1 MGISKRKKLN
11 TQSPQEIDLY
21 SIGESTSKFG
31 RKAEKYLNISIN
43 ETDDFEDIINHDIAE
58 NNIVFDEED
67 VDQELR
73 DLYLDDFNIDEIRK
87 YKPQEYPHFP
97 KNIRSFL
104 SKLKLVV
111 NNNYAD
117 VQPPRVEGYI
127 HDLMNFLLTEANFDD
142 GLHLTLRTCVLDLQI
157 SDETFAA
164 NADKEGRRG
173 AEIIWVLDEDKCRFD
188 NRWRK
193 GDIQLIANM
202 IAASQKNRALMD
214 KVHPE
219 RMIGIKF
226 DADCLYFY
234 SSYVTESYLDC
245 LTESEP
251 PNIPLVVNKFPK
263 SKPLS
268 LSNNQDRKTLFL
280 YLAALRKYALSLT
293 PYYMS

>member
-1 MGISKRKKLN
+1 
-11 TQSPQEIDLY
+11 
-21 SIGESTSKFG
+21 
-31 RKAEKYLNISIN
+31 
-43 ETDDFEDIINHDIAE
+43 
-58 NNIVFDEED
+58 
-67 VDQELR
+67 
-73 DLYLDDFNIDEIRK
+73 
-87 YKPQEYPHFP
+87 
-97 KNIRSFL
+97 
-104 SKLKLVV
+104 
-111 NNNYAD
+111 
-117 VQPPRVEGYI
+117 
-127 HDLMNFLLTEANFDD
+127 MNFLLTEANFDD

-193 GDIQLIANM
+193 RDTQLIANM

-219 RMIGIKF
+219 RMIEIKF

-234 SSYVTESYLDC
+234 SSYITESYLDC

-268 LSNNQDRKTLFL
+268 LSNNQDRKILFL